1 MCMVPSGVKQ
11 YGGPTQSIYIFNV
24 KVNQKLP
31 LPQGILKK
39 IECFDISMEKIENF
53 IRTIKDLNEL
63 RNIHHA
69 PGIED

>member
-39 IECFDISMEKIENF
+39 IECFDISMERYKTLLELLKI
-53 IRTIKDLNEL
+53 
-63 RNIHHA
+63 
-69 PGIED
+69 